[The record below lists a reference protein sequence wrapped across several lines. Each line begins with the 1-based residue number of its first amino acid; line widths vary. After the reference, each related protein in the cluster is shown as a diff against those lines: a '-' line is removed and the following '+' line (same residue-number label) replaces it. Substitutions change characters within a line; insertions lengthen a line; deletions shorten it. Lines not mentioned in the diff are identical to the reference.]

1 MAAAKKSYVVTAE
14 LALFTTGTHT
24 GPMKLY
30 YYKGSPVPEDAPQS
44 EIDHHL
50 AVGLIATTGEA
61 EKELSAQP
69 DEVPSATGSTTPAK
83 PAAK

>member
-1 MAAAKKSYVVTAE
+1 MAAKKTYVVTAE

-30 YYKGSPVPEDAPQS
+30 YYKGAPVPEDAPQA

-50 AVGLIATTGEA
+50 AVGLITATGEA
-61 EKELSAQP
+61 EAELSAQP
-69 DEVPSATGSTTPAK
+69 DEVPSSTGSTSAK
-83 PAAK
+83 PAATK